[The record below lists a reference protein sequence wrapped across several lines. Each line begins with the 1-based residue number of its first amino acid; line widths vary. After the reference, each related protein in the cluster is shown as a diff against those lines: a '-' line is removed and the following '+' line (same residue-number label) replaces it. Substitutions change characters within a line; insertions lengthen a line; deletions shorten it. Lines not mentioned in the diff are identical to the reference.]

1 MNGTQNLILEKSVK
15 ISRVLVSYNKKISMA
30 NTDHLNKEIQL
41 SRQKGW
47 LEGLIG
53 PKACGISVPPSL
65 GGILVPLRCV
75 GS

>member
-1 MNGTQNLILEKSVK
+1 MNVTQNLILEKSVK
-15 ISRVLVSYNKKISMA
+15 ISRVLVSDNKILMA

-47 LEGLIG
+47 LKGLIG

>member
-1 MNGTQNLILEKSVK
+1 MNVTQNLILEKSVK
-15 ISRVLVSYNKKISMA
+15 ISRVLVSDNKILMA

>member
-1 MNGTQNLILEKSVK
+1 MNVTQNLILEKSVK
-15 ISRVLVSYNKKISMA
+15 ISRVLVSDNKILMA

-53 PKACGISVPPSL
+53 SKACGISVPPSL